1 MRRTILILYEIFTY
15 NTATRQPRAM
25 MVCGTI
31 CQEVKECLKDG
42 FHTHS
47 KYTSITLRAMMRSF
61 RLGGPALDMNY
72 TLSSEY
78 QILAHLSYLS
88 APPRLPI
95 GLQRNGD
102 ALGYEGFS
110 ETDFFSFLTLPRT
123 GSNIALHGLKRSYWS
138 RITRQSNDEGRHH
151 HED

>member
-15 NTATRQPRAM
+15 NTAIRQPRAM
-25 MVCGTI
+25 MIYGTI
-31 CQEVKECLKDG
+31 LSGSERVPERWIPYPFEVHIDYTQSNDALFPALEPSTMSCSLS
-42 FHTHS
+42 S
-47 KYTSITLRAMMRSF
+47 KYQTLA
-61 RLGGPALDMNY
+61 Y
-72 TLSSEY
+72 
-78 QILAHLSYLS
+78 ISYLP
-88 APPRLPI
+88 APPRLSI
-95 GLQRNGD
+95 GLQRNGG